1 MKKKEISY
9 LLKNKFAALFFIL
22 IIPVNIFCQ
31 EYSTGVDL
39 TPELYKNA
47 VRSAELMR
55 GDFKE
60 LPAEYSLAKFTPDA
74 AHQGSLST
82 CAGWAVSYYGRT
94 MLEAI
99 KYNWENEFVTLN
111 TFSPSFVYNKIRVD
125 SGCSKG
131 VSLLEAVQVLKDY
144 GSVKMSFFPYDC
156 SRNISGAELQMA
168 SQYKIK
174 DFRVICTREDKDKTR
189 IVKKSIIE
197 KNPVIIAIDCP
208 ESFYT
213 AGEFWSPAAEE
224 LTFRGRGHALTVAG
238 YNDTIN
244 GGSFY
249 ILNSWG
255 NEWGKEGSTW
265 IRYSDFEKITYYAF
279 DLIDIPDDLRYEL
292 SGSLNFLDESGKSMS
307 ADYNGNCF
315 VMKKSYSS
323 GTKFQLYL
331 NNNNSAYVYAFSTD
345 LKQNVY
351 KIFPPHKK
359 ISPLLPYKKNNIAI
373 PDEYHYNM
381 LDEVKGKSY
390 YVFIYSKNEVDID
403 KLLSD
408 AESERRPVYDLLE
421 RYFGE
426 QSVKGNMF
434 SGGDTI
440 KFQSGKESK
449 TIFLVVEF
457 NHK

>member
-9 LLKNKFAALFFIL
+9 LLKSKLALLFFFL
-22 IIPVNIFCQ
+22 IHQVNTFSQ
-31 EYSTGVDL
+31 EYSTGIDL
-39 TPELYKNA
+39 NPELYKNA

-55 GDFKE
+55 SDFTE
-60 LPAEYSLAKFTPDA
+60 LPAEYSLAKYTPDA
-74 AHQGSLST
+74 AHQGSFST

-99 KYNWENEFVTLN
+99 KYNWENEFVNHN

-156 SRNISGAELQMA
+156 SRSISGAELQLA
-168 SQYKIK
+168 GQYRIK
-174 DFRVICTREDKDKTR
+174 DFRVICTREDKNKTG
-189 IVKKSIIE
+189 IIKKSIAE
-197 KNPVIIAIDCP
+197 RKPVIIAVDCP
-208 ESFYT
+208 EAFYT
-213 AGEFWSPAAEE
+213 AGEYWSPSTEE
-224 LTFRGRGHALTVAG
+224 LAFRGKGHALTVVG
-238 YNDTIN
+238 YNDTVN
-244 GGSFY
+244 GGSFHVM
-249 ILNSWG
+249 NSWG
-255 NEWGKEGSTW
+255 NDWGKEGATW

-279 DLIDIPDDLRYEL
+279 DLIDIPDSRYEL
-292 SGSLNFLDESGKSMS
+292 SGSLNFLDESGKKMLV
-307 ADYNGNCF
+307 DYNGKYF
-315 VMKKSYSS
+315 VMKKPYPS

-331 NNNNSAYVYAFSTD
+331 NNNNSAYIYAFSTD
-345 LKQNVY
+345 LKRSVY
-351 KIFPPHKK
+351 KIFPPHKR
-359 ISPLLPYKKNNIAI
+359 ISPLLPYKRNNIAI

-403 KLLSD
+403 KLLID
-408 AESERRPVYDLLE
+408 AESENKPVYDLLAG
-421 RYFGE
+421 YFGK
-426 QSVKGNMF
+426 QSVMGNMF

-440 KFQSGKESK
+440 KFHSGEESK
-449 TIFLVVEF
+449 TIYLVVEF